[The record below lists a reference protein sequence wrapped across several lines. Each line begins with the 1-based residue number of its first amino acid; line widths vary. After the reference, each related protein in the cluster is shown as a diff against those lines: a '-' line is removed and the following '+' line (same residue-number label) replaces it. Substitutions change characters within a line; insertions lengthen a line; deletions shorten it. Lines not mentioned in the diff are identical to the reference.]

1 MRFSRNRLKLNFLF
15 LTIFS
20 FVLFGSYLF
29 IQKVYSLQFIESDHF
44 QDQALSYRERVEV
57 LEAKRGTIYDK
68 HFNVLASS
76 IQSYNVAIRP
86 NEINDLGLIKIL
98 SPILGIDENKILNEI
113 TENSRFFYL
122 KRNVDFETGQKIKSW
137 NYKGVH
143 LEQSNKRNV
152 YDESTSN
159 LIGLV
164 DPDGNGIE
172 GLELYFDN
180 FLQGQNGELRYESAP
195 NGAIIPQGE
204 IKTIQ
209 PKHGEDLVLA
219 IDSELQYL
227 TENLCNDA
235 LLDTGAFKCSV
246 VFANS
251 LTGEVLISSETS
263 SSDNKYFDIDLISA
277 RANYEPGSALKIFT
291 IGSLIESDIVDENNS
306 YLVED
311 EIEIIDGSCDDN
323 YEGFKGCFK
332 DFLKHEPLNLTVE
345 EIIERSS
352 NVGTIKIVNNS
363 NIDNVE
369 EFLKKFGFGS
379 RTGVELS
386 GESKGSF
393 TEYNSCKTC
402 LSSLSIGYSI
412 NTTQYQMVKGYSI
425 IANGGNDIQL
435 SLLRNL
441 DQNVND
447 QNVNQKSIISNDLS
461 NRLKKLL
468 INVVEGDN
476 GTGKSL
482 RMSGYVIGGKTG
494 TSRTY
499 LEGIGY
505 SDKRFNTSFT
515 GFIETNEGPIVG
527 SVILWGAL
535 GSPISEYVTGGSTA
549 APIFKNIVRNLV
561 PEK

>member
-20 FVLFGSYLF
+20 FVLFGSFLF

-86 NEINDLGLIKIL
+86 NEINDLGVIKVL

-393 TEYNSCKTC
+393 TEYNTCKTC

-425 IANGGNDIQL
+425 IANGGKDIQL

-441 DQNVND
+441 E

-561 PEK
+561 PDK

>member
-20 FVLFGSYLF
+20 FVLFGSFLF
-29 IQKVYSLQFIESDHF
+29 IQKVYSLQFIESNHF

-86 NEINDLGLIKIL
+86 NEINDLGVIKVL

-180 FLQGQNGELRYESAP
+180 FLHGQNGELRYESAP

-209 PKHGEDLVLA
+209 PQHGEDLVLA

-227 TENLCNDA
+227 SENLCNDA

-291 IGSLIESDIVDENNS
+291 IGSLIESDIVYENNS

-323 YEGFKGCFK
+323 YEGYKGCFK

-425 IANGGNDIQL
+425 IANGGKDIQL

-441 DQNVND
+441 E

-482 RMSGYVIGGKTG
+482 RMSDYVIGGKTG

-561 PEK
+561 PDK

>member
-1 MRFSRNRLKLNFLF
+1 MRFNRNRLKLNILF

-20 FVLFGSYLF
+20 FVLFGSFLF

-86 NEINDLGLIKIL
+86 NEINDLGLIKVL

-311 EIEIIDGSCDDN
+311 EIEIIDGSCEDN

-435 SLLRNL
+435 SLLRNV
-441 DQNVND
+441 DQNA
-447 QNVNQKSIISNDLS
+447 NQKSIISNDLS

-561 PEK
+561 PDK

>member
-20 FVLFGSYLF
+20 FVLFGSFLF

-86 NEINDLGLIKIL
+86 NEINDLGLIKVL

-393 TEYNSCKTC
+393 TEYNTCKTC

-425 IANGGNDIQL
+425 IANGGKDIQL

-441 DQNVND
+441 E

-482 RMSGYVIGGKTG
+482 RMSDYVIGGKTG

-561 PEK
+561 PDK

>member
-1 MRFSRNRLKLNFLF
+1 MRFNRNRLKLNFLF

-20 FVLFGSYLF
+20 FVLFGSFLF

-76 IQSYNVAIRP
+76 IQSYNVAIKP
-86 NEINDLGLIKIL
+86 NEINDLGFIKVL
-98 SPILGIDENKILNEI
+98 SPILGIDENKIINKI
-113 TENSRFFYL
+113 TENSSFFYL

-137 NYKGVH
+137 NYKGIH
-143 LEQSNKRNV
+143 LEQSNKRNI
-152 YDESTSN
+152 YDESTAN

-180 FLQGQNGELRYESAP
+180 YLQGQNGELRYESAP

-235 LLDTGAFKCSV
+235 LVDTGAFKCSV

-263 SSDNKYFDIDLISA
+263 SLDNQYFNIDLISA
-277 RANYEPGSALKIFT
+277 RAYYEPGSALKIFT
-291 IGSLIESDIVDENNS
+291 IGSLIESDIVDENSS

-323 YEGFKGCFK
+323 HEGFKGCFK

-386 GESKGSF
+386 GESQGSF
-393 TEYNSCKTC
+393 TEYNTCKTC

-425 IANGGNDIQL
+425 IANGGNDIEL

-441 DQNVND
+441 D

-515 GFIETNEGPIVG
+515 GFIETNQGPIVG

-561 PEK
+561 PDK

>member
-20 FVLFGSYLF
+20 FVLFGSFLF

-86 NEINDLGLIKIL
+86 NEINDLGLIKVL
-98 SPILGIDENKILNEI
+98 SPLLGIDENKILNEI

-180 FLQGQNGELRYESAP
+180 FLHGQNGELRYESAP

-235 LLDTGAFKCSV
+235 LVDTGAFKCSV

-263 SSDNKYFDIDLISA
+263 SLDNKYFDIDLISA

-306 YLVED
+306 YIVED

-379 RTGVELS
+379 KTGVELS

-393 TEYNSCKTC
+393 TEYNTCKTC

-441 DQNVND
+441 D

-561 PEK
+561 PDK

>member
-1 MRFSRNRLKLNFLF
+1 MRFNRNRLKLNILF

-20 FVLFGSYLF
+20 FVLFGSFLF

-76 IQSYNVAIRP
+76 IQSYNVAIKP
-86 NEINDLGLIKIL
+86 NEINDLGFIKVL
-98 SPILGIDENKILNEI
+98 SPILGIDENKIINKI
-113 TENSRFFYL
+113 TENSGFFYL

-137 NYKGVH
+137 NYKGIH
-143 LEQSNKRNV
+143 LEQSNKRNI
-152 YDESTSN
+152 YDESTAN

-180 FLQGQNGELRYESAP
+180 YLQGQNGELRYESAP

-235 LLDTGAFKCSV
+235 LVDTGAFKCSV

-263 SSDNKYFDIDLISA
+263 SFDNKYFNIDLISA
-277 RANYEPGSALKIFT
+277 RAYYEPGSALKIFT
-291 IGSLIESDIVDENNS
+291 IGSLIESDIVDENSS

-323 YEGFKGCFK
+323 HEGFKGCFK

-393 TEYNSCKTC
+393 TEYNTCKTC

-425 IANGGNDIQL
+425 IANGGKDIQI

-441 DQNVND
+441 D

-561 PEK
+561 PDK

>member
-1 MRFSRNRLKLNFLF
+1 MRLNRNRLKLNFLF

-20 FVLFGSYLF
+20 FVLFGSFLF

-57 LEAKRGTIYDK
+57 LEAKRGTIFDK

-76 IQSYNVAIRP
+76 IQSYNVAIKP
-86 NEINDLGLIKIL
+86 NEINDLGLIKVL
-98 SPILGIDENKILNEI
+98 SPILGIDENKILKKI
-113 TENSRFFYL
+113 TENSGFFYL

-180 FLQGQNGELRYESAP
+180 YLQGQNGELRYESAP

-235 LLDTGAFKCSV
+235 LVDTGAFKCSV

-263 SSDNKYFDIDLISA
+263 SLDNEYFNIDLISA

-323 YEGFKGCFK
+323 YEGLKGCFK

-352 NVGTIKIVNNS
+352 NVGTIKIINNS

-393 TEYNSCKTC
+393 TEYNTCKTC

-425 IANGGNDIQL
+425 IANGGKDIQL

-441 DQNVND
+441 DQNVN
-447 QNVNQKSIISNDLS
+447 QKSIISNDLS
-461 NRLKKLL
+461 DRLKKLL

-561 PEK
+561 PDK

>member
-1 MRFSRNRLKLNFLF
+1 MRFSKNRLKLNFLF

-86 NEINDLGLIKIL
+86 NEINDLGLIKVL

-235 LLDTGAFKCSV
+235 LVDTGAFKCSV

-425 IANGGNDIQL
+425 IANGGKDIQL

-441 DQNVND
+441 D

-549 APIFKNIVRNLV
+549 APIFKSIVRNLV
-561 PEK
+561 PDK

>member
-1 MRFSRNRLKLNFLF
+1 MYFSKWSN
-15 LTIFS
+15 
-20 FVLFGSYLF
+20 
-29 IQKVYSLQFIESDHF
+29 
-44 QDQALSYRERVEV
+44 
-57 LEAKRGTIYDK
+57 
-68 HFNVLASS
+68 
-76 IQSYNVAIRP
+76 
-86 NEINDLGLIKIL
+86 
-98 SPILGIDENKILNEI
+98 DENKILNEI

-235 LLDTGAFKCSV
+235 LVDTGAFKCSV

-263 SSDNKYFDIDLISA
+263 SLDNKYFDIDLISA

-291 IGSLIESDIVDENNS
+291 IGSLIESDIVNENSS

-323 YEGFKGCFK
+323 YEGFK
-332 DFLKHEPLNLTVE
+332 
-345 EIIERSS
+345 EIGRAH
-352 NVGTIKIVNNS
+352 V
-363 NIDNVE
+363 
-369 EFLKKFGFGS
+369 
-379 RTGVELS
+379 
-386 GESKGSF
+386 
-393 TEYNSCKTC
+393 
-402 LSSLSIGYSI
+402 
-412 NTTQYQMVKGYSI
+412 
-425 IANGGNDIQL
+425 
-435 SLLRNL
+435 
-441 DQNVND
+441 
-447 QNVNQKSIISNDLS
+447 
-461 NRLKKLL
+461 
-468 INVVEGDN
+468 
-476 GTGKSL
+476 
-482 RMSGYVIGGKTG
+482 
-494 TSRTY
+494 
-499 LEGIGY
+499 
-505 SDKRFNTSFT
+505 
-515 GFIETNEGPIVG
+515 
-527 SVILWGAL
+527 
-535 GSPISEYVTGGSTA
+535 
-549 APIFKNIVRNLV
+549 
-561 PEK
+561 

>member
-1 MRFSRNRLKLNFLF
+1 MRFNRNRLKLNFLF

-20 FVLFGSYLF
+20 FVLFGSFLF

-76 IQSYNVAIRP
+76 IQSYNVAIKP
-86 NEINDLGLIKIL
+86 NEINDLGFIKVL
-98 SPILGIDENKILNEI
+98 SPILGIDENKIINKI
-113 TENSRFFYL
+113 TENSSFFYL

-137 NYKGVH
+137 NYKGIH
-143 LEQSNKRNV
+143 LEQSNKRNI
-152 YDESTSN
+152 YDESTAN

-180 FLQGQNGELRYESAP
+180 YLQGQNGELRYESAP

-235 LLDTGAFKCSV
+235 LVDTGAFKCSV

-263 SSDNKYFDIDLISA
+263 SLDNKYFNIDLISA
-277 RANYEPGSALKIFT
+277 RAYYEPGSALKIFT
-291 IGSLIESDIVDENNS
+291 IGSLIESDIVDENSS

-323 YEGFKGCFK
+323 HEGFKGCFK

-379 RTGVELS
+379 RTGIELS

-393 TEYNSCKTC
+393 TEYNTCKTC

-425 IANGGNDIQL
+425 IANGGKDIQL

-441 DQNVND
+441 D

-561 PEK
+561 PDK

>member
-20 FVLFGSYLF
+20 FVLFGSFLF

-425 IANGGNDIQL
+425 IANGGKDIQL

-441 DQNVND
+441 E

-561 PEK
+561 PDK

>member
-1 MRFSRNRLKLNFLF
+1 MRFNRNRLKLNILF

-20 FVLFGSYLF
+20 FVLFGSFLF

-76 IQSYNVAIRP
+76 IQSYNVAIKP
-86 NEINDLGLIKIL
+86 NEINDLGFIKVL
-98 SPILGIDENKILNEI
+98 SPILGIDENKIINKI
-113 TENSRFFYL
+113 TENSGFFYL

-137 NYKGVH
+137 NYKGIH
-143 LEQSNKRNV
+143 LEQSNKRNI
-152 YDESTSN
+152 YDESTAN

-180 FLQGQNGELRYESAP
+180 YLQGQNGELRYESAP

-235 LLDTGAFKCSV
+235 LVDTGAFKCSV

-263 SSDNKYFDIDLISA
+263 SLDNKYFNIDLISA
-277 RANYEPGSALKIFT
+277 RAYYEPGSALKIFT
-291 IGSLIESDIVDENNS
+291 IGSLIESDIVDESSS

-323 YEGFKGCFK
+323 HEGFKGCFK

-393 TEYNSCKTC
+393 TEYNTCKTC

-425 IANGGNDIQL
+425 IANGGKDIQL

-441 DQNVND
+441 DR
-447 QNVNQKSIISNDLS
+447 NVNQKSIISLDLS

-468 INVVEGDN
+468 INVVVGDN

-482 RMSGYVIGGKTG
+482 RMSDYVIGGKTG

-561 PEK
+561 PER

>member
-1 MRFSRNRLKLNFLF
+1 MRFNRNRLKLNILF

-20 FVLFGSYLF
+20 FVLFGSFLF

-76 IQSYNVAIRP
+76 IQSYNVAIKP
-86 NEINDLGLIKIL
+86 NEINDLGFIKVL
-98 SPILGIDENKILNEI
+98 SPILGIDENKIINKI
-113 TENSRFFYL
+113 TENSGFFYL

-137 NYKGVH
+137 NYKGIH
-143 LEQSNKRNV
+143 LEQSNKRNI
-152 YDESTSN
+152 YDESTAN

-180 FLQGQNGELRYESAP
+180 YLQGQNGELRYESAP

-235 LLDTGAFKCSV
+235 LVDTGAFKCSV

-263 SSDNKYFDIDLISA
+263 SFDNKYFNIDLISA
-277 RANYEPGSALKIFT
+277 RAYYEPGSALKIFT
-291 IGSLIESDIVDENNS
+291 IGSLIESDIVDENSS

-311 EIEIIDGSCDDN
+311 KIEIIDGSCEDN
-323 YEGFKGCFK
+323 HEGFKGCFK

-369 EFLKKFGFGS
+369 ELLKKFGFGS
-379 RTGVELS
+379 KTGVELS

-393 TEYNSCKTC
+393 TEYNTCKTC

-425 IANGGNDIQL
+425 IANGGKDIQI

-441 DQNVND
+441 D

-505 SDKRFNTSFT
+505 SDNRFNTSFT

-561 PEK
+561 PDK

>member
-1 MRFSRNRLKLNFLF
+1 MRFNRNRLKLNILF

-20 FVLFGSYLF
+20 FVLFGSFLF

-76 IQSYNVAIRP
+76 IQSYNVAIKP
-86 NEINDLGLIKIL
+86 NEINDLGFIKVL
-98 SPILGIDENKILNEI
+98 SPILGIDENKIINKI
-113 TENSRFFYL
+113 TENSSFFYL

-137 NYKGVH
+137 NYKGIH
-143 LEQSNKRNV
+143 LEQSNKRNI
-152 YDESTSN
+152 YDESTAN

-180 FLQGQNGELRYESAP
+180 YLQGQNGELRYESAP

-235 LLDTGAFKCSV
+235 LVDTGAFKCSV

-263 SSDNKYFDIDLISA
+263 SFDNKYFNIDLISA
-277 RANYEPGSALKIFT
+277 RAYYEPGSALKIFT
-291 IGSLIESDIVDENNS
+291 IGSLIESDIVDENSS

-323 YEGFKGCFK
+323 HEGFKGCFK

-379 RTGVELS
+379 KTGVELS

-393 TEYNSCKTC
+393 TEYNTCKTC

-441 DQNVND
+441 D

-561 PEK
+561 PDK

>member
-1 MRFSRNRLKLNFLF
+1 MRFNRNRLKLNFLF
-15 LTIFS
+15 LTIFT
-20 FVLFGSYLF
+20 FLLFGSFLF
-29 IQKVYSLQFIESDHF
+29 IQKIYSLQFIESDYF
-44 QDQALSYRERVEV
+44 QDQALSYRERVEI

-76 IQSYNVAIRP
+76 IQSYNVAIKP
-86 NEINDLGLIKIL
+86 SEINDLGFIKVL
-98 SPILGIDENKILNEI
+98 SPILGIDEKKILNKI
-113 TENSRFFYL
+113 TENSNFFYL
-122 KRNVDFETGQKIKSW
+122 KRNVDFQTGQKIKSW

-180 FLQGQNGELRYESAP
+180 YLKGQNGELRYESAP

-227 TENLCNDA
+227 TENLCNNA
-235 LLDTGAFKCSV
+235 LIDTGAFKCSV

-263 SSDNKYFDIDLISA
+263 SSDNKYFNIDLISA
-277 RANYEPGSALKIFT
+277 RAYYEPGSALKIFT
-291 IGSLIESDIVDENNS
+291 IGSLLESDIVNEKKT

-311 EIEIIDGSCDDN
+311 KIEIIDGSCDDN

-332 DFLKHEPLNLTVE
+332 DFLKHEPLNLSVE

-352 NVGTIKIVNNS
+352 NVGTIKIVNKS
-363 NIDNVE
+363 NIEVIE

-386 GESKGSF
+386 GESKGTF
-393 TEYNSCKTC
+393 TEYNTCKTC

-425 IANGGNDIQL
+425 IANGGKDIQL
-435 SLLRNL
+435 TLLRNL
-441 DQNVND
+441 EQNE
-447 QNVNQKSIISNDLS
+447 NQKSIISNDLS

-561 PEK
+561 PDK

>member
-263 SSDNKYFDIDLISA
+263 SLDNKYFDIDLISA

-393 TEYNSCKTC
+393 TEYNTCKTC

-425 IANGGNDIQL
+425 IANGGKDIQL

-441 DQNVND
+441 D

-549 APIFKNIVRNLV
+549 APIFKSIVRNLV
-561 PEK
+561 PDK

>member
-86 NEINDLGLIKIL
+86 NEINDLGLIKVL

-235 LLDTGAFKCSV
+235 LVDTGAFKCSV

-393 TEYNSCKTC
+393 TEYNTCKTC

-441 DQNVND
+441 DQNVN
-447 QNVNQKSIISNDLS
+447 QKSIISNDLS

-482 RMSGYVIGGKTG
+482 RMSDYVIGGKTG

-561 PEK
+561 PDK

>member
-1 MRFSRNRLKLNFLF
+1 MRFNRNRLKLNFLF

-20 FVLFGSYLF
+20 FVLFGSFLF

-76 IQSYNVAIRP
+76 IQSYNVAIKP
-86 NEINDLGLIKIL
+86 NEINDLGFIKVL
-98 SPILGIDENKILNEI
+98 SPILGIDENKIINKI
-113 TENSRFFYL
+113 TENSSFFYL

-137 NYKGVH
+137 NYKGIH
-143 LEQSNKRNV
+143 LEQSNKRNI
-152 YDESTSN
+152 YDESTAN

-180 FLQGQNGELRYESAP
+180 YLQGQNGELRYESAP

-235 LLDTGAFKCSV
+235 LVDTGAFKCSV

-263 SSDNKYFDIDLISA
+263 SLDNKYFDIDLISA
-277 RANYEPGSALKIFT
+277 RAYYEPGSALKIFT
-291 IGSLIESDIVDENNS
+291 IGSLIESDIVDENSS

-323 YEGFKGCFK
+323 HEGFKGCFK

-393 TEYNSCKTC
+393 TEYNTCKTC

-441 DQNVND
+441 DQNI
-447 QNVNQKSIISNDLS
+447 NQKSFISNDLS

-561 PEK
+561 PDK

>member
-1 MRFSRNRLKLNFLF
+1 MRFNRNRLKLNILF

-20 FVLFGSYLF
+20 FVLFGSFLF

-76 IQSYNVAIRP
+76 IQSYNVAIKP
-86 NEINDLGLIKIL
+86 NEINDLGFIKVL
-98 SPILGIDENKILNEI
+98 SPILGIDENKIINKI
-113 TENSRFFYL
+113 TENSSFFYL

-137 NYKGVH
+137 NYKGIH
-143 LEQSNKRNV
+143 LEQSNKRNI
-152 YDESTSN
+152 YDESTAN

-180 FLQGQNGELRYESAP
+180 YLQGQNGELRYESAP

-235 LLDTGAFKCSV
+235 LVDTGAFKCSV

-263 SSDNKYFDIDLISA
+263 SLDNKYFNIDLISA
-277 RANYEPGSALKIFT
+277 RAYYEPGSALKIFT
-291 IGSLIESDIVDENNS
+291 IGSLIESDIVDESSS

-323 YEGFKGCFK
+323 HEGFKGCFK

-379 RTGVELS
+379 KTGVELS

-393 TEYNSCKTC
+393 TEYNTCKTC

-441 DQNVND
+441 D

-561 PEK
+561 PDK

>member
-20 FVLFGSYLF
+20 FVLFGSFLF

-86 NEINDLGLIKIL
+86 NEINDLGLIKVL

-235 LLDTGAFKCSV
+235 LVDTGAFKCSV

-263 SSDNKYFDIDLISA
+263 SLDNKYFDIDLISA

-323 YEGFKGCFK
+323 YEGYKGCFK

-379 RTGVELS
+379 KTGVELS

-393 TEYNSCKTC
+393 TEYNTCKTC

-425 IANGGNDIQL
+425 IANGGKDIQL

-441 DQNVND
+441 E

-482 RMSGYVIGGKTG
+482 RMSDYVIGGKTG

-561 PEK
+561 PDK

>member
-1 MRFSRNRLKLNFLF
+1 MRLNRNRLKLNFLF
-15 LTIFS
+15 LTILTFL
-20 FVLFGSYLF
+20 LFGSFLF
-29 IQKVYSLQFIESDHF
+29 IQKIYSLQFIESDYF
-44 QDQALSYRERVEV
+44 QDQALSYRERVEI

-76 IQSYNVAIRP
+76 IQSYNVAIKP
-86 NEINDLGLIKIL
+86 SEINDLGFIKVL
-98 SPILGIDENKILNEI
+98 SPILGIDEKKILNKI
-113 TENSRFFYL
+113 TENSNFFYL
-122 KRNVDFETGQKIKSW
+122 KRNVDFKTGQKIKSW

-180 FLQGQNGELRYESAP
+180 YLKGQNGELRYESAP

-227 TENLCNDA
+227 TENLCNNA
-235 LLDTGAFKCSV
+235 LIDTGAFKCSV

-263 SSDNKYFDIDLISA
+263 SLDNKYFNIDLISA
-277 RANYEPGSALKIFT
+277 RAYYEPGSALKIFT
-291 IGSLIESDIVDENNS
+291 IGSLLESDIVNEKKT

-311 EIEIIDGSCDDN
+311 KIEIIDGSCDDN

-332 DFLKHEPLNLTVE
+332 DFLKHEPLNLSVE

-352 NVGTIKIVNNS
+352 NVGTIKIVNKS
-363 NIDNVE
+363 SIDVIE

-386 GESKGSF
+386 GESKGTF
-393 TEYNSCKTC
+393 TEYNTCKTC

-425 IANGGNDIQL
+425 IANGGKDIQL
-435 SLLRNL
+435 TLLRNL
-441 DQNVND
+441 EQNK
-447 QNVNQKSIISNDLS
+447 NQKSIISNDLS

-482 RMSGYVIGGKTG
+482 RMSEYVIGGKTG

-527 SVILWGAL
+527 SVILWGAI

-561 PEK
+561 PDK

>member
-1 MRFSRNRLKLNFLF
+1 MRFNRNRLKLNFLF

-20 FVLFGSYLF
+20 FVLFGSFLF

-76 IQSYNVAIRP
+76 IQSYNVAIKP
-86 NEINDLGLIKIL
+86 NEINDLGFIKVL
-98 SPILGIDENKILNEI
+98 SPILGIDENKIINKI
-113 TENSRFFYL
+113 TENSSFFYL

-137 NYKGVH
+137 NYKGIH
-143 LEQSNKRNV
+143 LEQSNKRNI
-152 YDESTSN
+152 YDESTAN

-180 FLQGQNGELRYESAP
+180 YLQGQNGELRYESAP

-235 LLDTGAFKCSV
+235 LVDTGAFKCSV

-263 SSDNKYFDIDLISA
+263 SLDNKYFNIDLISA
-277 RANYEPGSALKIFT
+277 RAYYEPGSALKIFT
-291 IGSLIESDIVDENNS
+291 IGSLMESDIVDENNS

-311 EIEIIDGSCDDN
+311 EIEIIDGSCNDN

-393 TEYNSCKTC
+393 TEYNTCKTC

-425 IANGGNDIQL
+425 IANGGKDIQL

-441 DQNVND
+441 D

>member
-1 MRFSRNRLKLNFLF
+1 MRFNRNRLKLNFLF

-20 FVLFGSYLF
+20 FVLFGSFLF

-76 IQSYNVAIRP
+76 IQSYNVAIKP
-86 NEINDLGLIKIL
+86 NEINDLGFIKVL
-98 SPILGIDENKILNEI
+98 SPILGIDENKIINKI
-113 TENSRFFYL
+113 TENSSFFYL
-122 KRNVDFETGQKIKSW
+122 KRNVDFDTGQKIKSW

-143 LEQSNKRNV
+143 LEQSNKRNI
-152 YDESTSN
+152 YDESTAN

-180 FLQGQNGELRYESAP
+180 YLQGQNGELRYESAP

-209 PKHGEDLVLA
+209 PKHGEDLVLS

-235 LLDTGAFKCSV
+235 LVDTGAFKCSV

-263 SSDNKYFDIDLISA
+263 SLDNKYFNIDLISA
-277 RANYEPGSALKIFT
+277 RAYYEPGSALKIFT
-291 IGSLIESDIVDENNS
+291 IGSLIESDIVDENSS

-323 YEGFKGCFK
+323 HEGFKGCFK

-393 TEYNSCKTC
+393 TEYNICKTC

-425 IANGGNDIQL
+425 IANGGKDIQL

-441 DQNVND
+441 DR
-447 QNVNQKSIISNDLS
+447 NVNQKSIISNDLS

-561 PEK
+561 PDK

>member
-15 LTIFS
+15 FTIFS

-29 IQKVYSLQFIESDHF
+29 IQKVYFLQFIESDHF
-44 QDQALSYRERVEV
+44 QDQTLSYRERVEV

-86 NEINDLGLIKIL
+86 NEINDLGLIKVL

-209 PKHGEDLVLA
+209 PQHGEDLVLA

-227 TENLCNDA
+227 SENLCNDA

-323 YEGFKGCFK
+323 YEGYKGCFK

-425 IANGGNDIQL
+425 IANGGKDIQL

-441 DQNVND
+441 E

-561 PEK
+561 PDK

>member
-1 MRFSRNRLKLNFLF
+1 MRFNRNRLKLNILF

-20 FVLFGSYLF
+20 FVLFGSFLF

-76 IQSYNVAIRP
+76 IQSYNVAIKP
-86 NEINDLGLIKIL
+86 NEINDLGFIKVL
-98 SPILGIDENKILNEI
+98 SPILGIDENKIINKI
-113 TENSRFFYL
+113 TENSSFFYL

-137 NYKGVH
+137 NYKGIH
-143 LEQSNKRNV
+143 LEQSNKRNI
-152 YDESTSN
+152 YDESTAN

-180 FLQGQNGELRYESAP
+180 YLQGQNGELRYESAP

-235 LLDTGAFKCSV
+235 LVDTGAFKCSV

-379 RTGVELS
+379 KTGVELS

-425 IANGGNDIQL
+425 IANGGKDIQL

-441 DQNVND
+441 D

-482 RMSGYVIGGKTG
+482 RMSDYVIGGKTG

-561 PEK
+561 PDK

>member
-1 MRFSRNRLKLNFLF
+1 MRFNRNRLKLNFLF

-20 FVLFGSYLF
+20 FVLFGSFLF

-76 IQSYNVAIRP
+76 IQSYNVAIKP
-86 NEINDLGLIKIL
+86 NEINDLGFIKVL
-98 SPILGIDENKILNEI
+98 SPILGIDENKIINKI
-113 TENSRFFYL
+113 TENSSFFYL

-137 NYKGVH
+137 NYKGIH
-143 LEQSNKRNV
+143 LEQSNKRNI
-152 YDESTSN
+152 YDESTAN

-180 FLQGQNGELRYESAP
+180 YLQGQNGELRYESAP

-235 LLDTGAFKCSV
+235 LVDTGAFKCSV

-263 SSDNKYFDIDLISA
+263 SLDNKYFNIDLISA
-277 RANYEPGSALKIFT
+277 RAYYEPGSALKIFT
-291 IGSLIESDIVDENNS
+291 IGSLIESDIVDENSS

-323 YEGFKGCFK
+323 HEGFKGCFK

-393 TEYNSCKTC
+393 TEYNTCKTC

-425 IANGGNDIQL
+425 IANGGKDIQL

-441 DQNVND
+441 D

-561 PEK
+561 PDK

>member
-1 MRFSRNRLKLNFLF
+1 MRFNRNRLKLNILF

-20 FVLFGSYLF
+20 FVLFGSFLF

-76 IQSYNVAIRP
+76 IQSYNVAIKP
-86 NEINDLGLIKIL
+86 NEINDLGFIKVL
-98 SPILGIDENKILNEI
+98 SPILGIDENKIINKI
-113 TENSRFFYL
+113 TENSSFFYL

-137 NYKGVH
+137 NYKGIH
-143 LEQSNKRNV
+143 LEQSNKRNI
-152 YDESTSN
+152 YDESTAN

-180 FLQGQNGELRYESAP
+180 YLQGQNGELRYESAP

-209 PKHGEDLVLA
+209 PKHGEDLVLS

-235 LLDTGAFKCSV
+235 LVDTGAFKCSV

-263 SSDNKYFDIDLISA
+263 SLDNKYFNIDLISA
-277 RANYEPGSALKIFT
+277 RAYYEPGSALKIFT
-291 IGSLIESDIVDENNS
+291 IGSLIESDIVDENSS

-311 EIEIIDGSCDDN
+311 EIEIIDGSCDDD

-379 RTGVELS
+379 KTGVELS

-393 TEYNSCKTC
+393 TEYNTCKTC

-425 IANGGNDIQL
+425 IANGGNDIHL

-441 DQNVND
+441 D

-499 LEGIGY
+499 LEGMGY

-561 PEK
+561 PDK

>member
-1 MRFSRNRLKLNFLF
+1 MRFNRNRLKLNILF

-20 FVLFGSYLF
+20 FVLFGSFLF

-76 IQSYNVAIRP
+76 IQSYNVAIKP
-86 NEINDLGLIKIL
+86 NEINDLGFIKVL
-98 SPILGIDENKILNEI
+98 SPILGIDENKIINKI
-113 TENSRFFYL
+113 TENSGFFYL

-137 NYKGVH
+137 NYKGIH
-143 LEQSNKRNV
+143 LEQSNKRNI
-152 YDESTSN
+152 YDESTAN

-180 FLQGQNGELRYESAP
+180 YLQGQNGELRYESAP

-235 LLDTGAFKCSV
+235 LVDTGAFKCSV

-263 SSDNKYFDIDLISA
+263 SLDNKYFNIDLISA
-277 RANYEPGSALKIFT
+277 RAYYEPGSALKIFT
-291 IGSLIESDIVDENNS
+291 IGSLIESDIVDENSS

-323 YEGFKGCFK
+323 HEGFKGCFK

-352 NVGTIKIVNNS
+352 NVGTIKIINNS

-393 TEYNSCKTC
+393 TEYNTCKTC

-425 IANGGNDIQL
+425 IANGGKDIQL

-441 DQNVND
+441 E

-561 PEK
+561 PDK

>member
-86 NEINDLGLIKIL
+86 NEINDLGFIKVL

-235 LLDTGAFKCSV
+235 LVDTGAFKCSV

-263 SSDNKYFDIDLISA
+263 SLDNKYFDIDLISA

-393 TEYNSCKTC
+393 TEYNTCKTC

-441 DQNVND
+441 D

-561 PEK
+561 PDK

>member
-235 LLDTGAFKCSV
+235 LVDTGAFKCSV

-263 SSDNKYFDIDLISA
+263 SLDNKYFDIDLISA

-393 TEYNSCKTC
+393 TEYNTCKTC

-425 IANGGNDIQL
+425 IANGGKDIQL

-441 DQNVND
+441 DQNVN
-447 QNVNQKSIISNDLS
+447 QKSIISIDLS

-482 RMSGYVIGGKTG
+482 RMSDYVIGGKTG

>member
-1 MRFSRNRLKLNFLF
+1 MRFNRNRLKLNFLF

-20 FVLFGSYLF
+20 FVLFGSFLF

-76 IQSYNVAIRP
+76 IQSYNVAIKP
-86 NEINDLGLIKIL
+86 NEINDLGFIKVL
-98 SPILGIDENKILNEI
+98 SPILGIDENKIINKI

-235 LLDTGAFKCSV
+235 LVDTGAFKCSV

-263 SSDNKYFDIDLISA
+263 SLDNKYFNIDLISA
-277 RANYEPGSALKIFT
+277 RAYYEPGSALKIFT
-291 IGSLIESDIVDENNS
+291 IGSLIESDIVDENSS

-323 YEGFKGCFK
+323 HEGFKGCFK

-393 TEYNSCKTC
+393 TEYNTCKTC

-441 DQNVND
+441 D

-561 PEK
+561 PDK

>member
-1 MRFSRNRLKLNFLF
+1 MRFNRNRLKLNILF

-20 FVLFGSYLF
+20 FVLFGSFLF

-76 IQSYNVAIRP
+76 IQSYNVAIKP
-86 NEINDLGLIKIL
+86 NEINDLSFIKVL
-98 SPILGIDENKILNEI
+98 SPILGIDENKIINKI
-113 TENSRFFYL
+113 TENSSFFYL

-137 NYKGVH
+137 NYKGIH
-143 LEQSNKRNV
+143 LEQSNKRNI
-152 YDESTSN
+152 YDESTAN

-180 FLQGQNGELRYESAP
+180 YLQGQNGELRYESAP

-235 LLDTGAFKCSV
+235 LVDTGAFKCSV

-263 SSDNKYFDIDLISA
+263 SLDNKYFNIDLISA
-277 RANYEPGSALKIFT
+277 RAYYEPGSALKIFT
-291 IGSLIESDIVDENNS
+291 IGSLIESDIVDENSS

-311 EIEIIDGSCDDN
+311 KIEIIDGSCEDN
-323 YEGFKGCFK
+323 HEGFKGCFK

-379 RTGVELS
+379 KTGVELS

-393 TEYNSCKTC
+393 TEYNTCKTC

-425 IANGGNDIQL
+425 IANGGKDIQL

-441 DQNVND
+441 D

>member
-86 NEINDLGLIKIL
+86 NEINDLGLIKVL

-425 IANGGNDIQL
+425 IANGGKDIQL

-441 DQNVND
+441 D

-561 PEK
+561 PDK

>member
-1 MRFSRNRLKLNFLF
+1 MRFNRNRLKLNILF

-20 FVLFGSYLF
+20 FVLFGSFLF

-44 QDQALSYRERVEV
+44 KDQALSYRERVEV

-76 IQSYNVAIRP
+76 IQSYNVAIKP
-86 NEINDLGLIKIL
+86 NEINDLGFIKVL
-98 SPILGIDENKILNEI
+98 SPILGIDENKIINKI
-113 TENSRFFYL
+113 TENSGFFYL

-137 NYKGVH
+137 NYKGIH
-143 LEQSNKRNV
+143 LEQSNKRNI
-152 YDESTSN
+152 YDESTAN

-180 FLQGQNGELRYESAP
+180 YLQGQNGELRYESAP

-235 LLDTGAFKCSV
+235 LVDTGAFKCSV

-263 SSDNKYFDIDLISA
+263 SLDNKYFNIDLISA
-277 RANYEPGSALKIFT
+277 RAYYEPGSALKIFT
-291 IGSLIESDIVDENNS
+291 IGSLIESDIVDENSS

-323 YEGFKGCFK
+323 HEGFKGCFK

-379 RTGVELS
+379 KTGVELS

-393 TEYNSCKTC
+393 TEYNTCKTC

-441 DQNVND
+441 DQNI
-447 QNVNQKSIISNDLS
+447 NQKSIISNDLS

-561 PEK
+561 PDK

>member
-379 RTGVELS
+379 KTGVELS

-425 IANGGNDIQL
+425 IANGGKDIQL

-441 DQNVND
+441 E

>member
-425 IANGGNDIQL
+425 IANGGKDIQL

-441 DQNVND
+441 D

-549 APIFKNIVRNLV
+549 APIFKSIVRNLV

>member
-425 IANGGNDIQL
+425 IANGGKDIQL

-441 DQNVND
+441 DQNI
-447 QNVNQKSIISNDLS
+447 NQKSIISNDLS

-561 PEK
+561 PDK

>member
-1 MRFSRNRLKLNFLF
+1 MRLNRNRLKLNFLF
-15 LTIFS
+15 LTILTFL
-20 FVLFGSYLF
+20 LFGSFLF
-29 IQKVYSLQFIESDHF
+29 IQKIYSLQFIESDYF
-44 QDQALSYRERVEV
+44 QDQALSYRERVEI

-76 IQSYNVAIRP
+76 IQSYNVAIKP
-86 NEINDLGLIKIL
+86 SEINDLGFIKVL
-98 SPILGIDENKILNEI
+98 SPILGIDEKKILNKI
-113 TENSRFFYL
+113 TENSNFFYL
-122 KRNVDFETGQKIKSW
+122 KRNVDFQTGQKIKSW

-180 FLQGQNGELRYESAP
+180 YLKGQNGELRYESAP

-227 TENLCNDA
+227 TENLCNNA
-235 LLDTGAFKCSV
+235 LIDTGAFKCSV

-263 SSDNKYFDIDLISA
+263 SLDNKYFNIDLISA
-277 RANYEPGSALKIFT
+277 RAYYEPGSALKIFT
-291 IGSLIESDIVDENNS
+291 IGSLLESDIVNEKKT

-311 EIEIIDGSCDDN
+311 KIEIIDGSCDDN

-332 DFLKHEPLNLTVE
+332 DFLKHEPLNLSVE

-352 NVGTIKIVNNS
+352 NVGTIKIVNKS
-363 NIDNVE
+363 NIDVIE

-386 GESKGSF
+386 GESKGTF
-393 TEYNSCKTC
+393 TEYNTCKTC

-425 IANGGNDIQL
+425 IANGGKDIQL
-435 SLLRNL
+435 TLLRNL
-441 DQNVND
+441 EQNE
-447 QNVNQKSIISNDLS
+447 NQKSIISNDLS

-527 SVILWGAL
+527 SVILWGAI

-561 PEK
+561 PDK

>member
-20 FVLFGSYLF
+20 FVLFGSFLF

-86 NEINDLGLIKIL
+86 NEINDLGLIKVL

-235 LLDTGAFKCSV
+235 LVDTGAFKCSV

-393 TEYNSCKTC
+393 TEYNTCKTC

-441 DQNVND
+441 DQNVN
-447 QNVNQKSIISNDLS
+447 QKSIISNDLS

-482 RMSGYVIGGKTG
+482 RMSDYVIGGKTG

-561 PEK
+561 PDK